1 MAKWDSLK
9 SAISEVITSN
19 GNQEI
24 TGQLLQHT
32 LLSIVNS
39 IGENATF
46 IGLAAP
52 STNPGIHDGPVFYL
66 ASGPGTYASFAGI
79 IVNAGEVACLKWDGA
94 TWSKVAAKT
103 VEVVNDLTT
112 GGADKALSAEMG
124 KELGEYNSI
133 ISKACIVNGYIN
145 PNDGATVNQ
154 TSASYNVSSKYILV
168 EEGKLYR
175 LHGMSNLTRTVYFY
189 KSDREFIKY
198 DTYFGSNDYF
208 TTPLGC
214 TYIRISFRGQNITK
228 DNFDYTIIIKEDT
241 LLNSFS
247 YFQSRSLSIIGDS
260 ISTYKDYII
269 DGYKS
274 HYPADDVNSVQKTYW
289 KRIMDIVGGEIE
301 VNASYASSTVTNKRQ
316 SAGYPS
322 LCDRANV
329 LGNPDTII
337 IALGTN
343 DSTDNVPLGDYDFD
357 SNASELDEQ
366 YFRNAYIKG
375 IKMLQSAYPS
385 AKLILISFSMGN
397 DYKESIAFI
406 ANHYDL
412 PYIDCSDNDTY
423 DGKHPSYS
431 GMLQACSQLS
441 NYILTKSIN
450 SIKNDISKTQESA
463 GCLSVLKSGYIETN
477 NGVISNHATRVYCP
491 YYFRVNPSSTYK
503 IVGYKTGL
511 LVLIS
516 RYDEYKNYIGYT
528 GYFTEQSNIEIP
540 SDTYYIRIS
549 LSEIVDGMRLEDIS
563 YKPDILNLEANYD
576 IANIELELYK
586 DSKYIGISG
595 KEQPSTAKYGISLY
609 NAKKGDIIIFRCV
622 ATNQVAV
629 ISEYTNSSYIP
640 IVLGNSSV
648 SDASPAPSTSR
659 YCVTKDMT
667 LALSGQIGSTS
678 LMEYYLK
685 VYTPKNAA
693 TDNVEKAII
702 NNRLATLESQQ
713 YRLSFTNHVVSAD
726 VNQIVDG
733 VVSVSTTNT
742 RKLYYN
748 KLNKGYTI
756 ALRGDISNATKYV
769 EWGFYADIPNV
780 GSAAIDYGKVNA
792 IGENTVYYTAPQDG
806 YIAVAVNLSY
816 HTDWLFYNAFSFSN
830 YPLNNTSKLY
840 NPSNIKYIP
849 HRGVRSSEIPENTSY
864 SVMHAALYGIKYSE
878 CDVRYTSDGVGVVM
892 HDTTIN
898 RTMYKND
905 LSEIGTD
912 TTVSDNTYEY
922 LSQFVYKSTNPT
934 YRTGLQTMREYIDS
948 CAYWNVC
955 PIIQGAMSDSD
966 LHYCMNRLGDNW
978 ICYGGNW
985 QEVRA
990 YSNNVLFLTSGNYD
1004 TVDLMLEKFKEIGG
1018 NVGISKL
1025 FNTELTD
1032 EIISACREN
1041 HYEIMA
1047 SYAYDKPSIPDAIRR
1062 GATIVLSDNVG
1073 REIRKV
1079 LISSDSGW
1087 GDFIHNGSI
1096 TGNHVSIT
1104 SGQYINYV
1112 IDKKGIYK
1120 VFVEFE
1126 GEGQCT
1132 LPSYNNSGAFEEVS
1146 FIMTGGVFQYNLL
1159 YLENSSYT
1167 ISIDAN
1173 TDMKIKRVIIFYEE
1187 S

>member
-1 MAKWDSLK
+1 MNEELLAK
-9 SAISEVITSN
+9 AIEIRDEKK
-19 GNQEI
+19 GNQ
-24 TGQLLQHT
+24 
-32 LLSIVNS
+32 NS
-39 IGENATF
+39 ATRVGRLF
-46 IGLAAP
+46 IDVINKL
-52 STNPGIHDGPVFYL
+52 NPGYGYMGMVTPSVSPAQTTQKCFYQ
-66 ASGPGTYASFAGI
+66 ASSPGTY
-79 IVNAGEVACLKWDGA
+79 VNFGALVVKEGEMAYLLWDGISWRKE
-94 TWSKVAAKT
+94 TYFDI
-103 VEVVNDLTT
+103 VNDLIT

-124 KELGEYNSI
+124 KVLDEYNSI
-133 ISKACIVNGYIN
+133 ISKVCIINGYMS
-145 PNDGATVNQ
+145 PSDGVTVI
-154 TSASYNVSSKYILV
+154 TSSASYNVSSKYILV

-198 DTYFGSNDYF
+198 DTWFGSNDCF

-228 DNFDYTIIIKEDT
+228 DNFDYTICIKEDN

-269 DGYKS
+269 DSYKS

-322 LCDRANV
+322 LCDRVNV

-357 SNASELDEQ
+357 SNVSELDEQ

-385 AKLILISFSMGN
+385 AKLILISFSMGD

-441 NYILTKSIN
+441 NYILNGPIN
-450 SIKNDISKTQESA
+450 SIKNDISKTQESV
-463 GCLSVLKSGYIETN
+463 GCLSVLKSGYIGID

-491 YYFRVNPSSTYK
+491 YYFRVNPSSTYE

-516 RYDEYKNYIGYT
+516 RYDEDKNYIGYT
-528 GYFTEQSNIEIP
+528 GYFTEQSSIEIP

-563 YKPDILNLEANYD
+563 YNPDILNLEANYD

-586 DSKYIGISG
+586 DSKYVGISG
-595 KEQPSTAKYGISLY
+595 KEQTSTTKYGISLY
-609 NAKKGDIIIFRCV
+609 NAQKGDIIIFRCV

-648 SDASPAPSTSR
+648 SDTSPAPSTSR

-693 TDNVEKAII
+693 TDNAERALFNSKLNA
-702 NNRLATLESQQ
+702 LEANQ
-713 YRLSFTNHVVSAD
+713 YRLSIITNYSESAE

-733 VVSVSTTNT
+733 VVSSSTTNT
-742 RKLYYN
+742 RRIYYAQL
-748 KLNKGYTI
+748 KKGNVVV
-756 ALRGDISNATKYV
+756 LKGDISNTTKFV
-769 EWGFYADIPNV
+769 EWGFYSDVPNINSV
-780 GSAAIDYGKVNA
+780 AIDYGKVNVL
-792 IGENTVYYTAPQDG
+792 GENTVYYTAPQDG
-806 YIAVAVNLSY
+806 YLAVAVNLSY
-816 HTDWLFYNAFSFSN
+816 HKGWSFYNAFSFSN

-898 RTMYKND
+898 RTMFKND

-985 QEVRA
+985 EKVRA
-990 YSNNVLFLTSGNYD
+990 YSSNVLFLTSSNYD
-1004 TVDLMLEKFKEIGG
+1004 TVDLMLERFKVIGG

-1047 SYAYDKPSIPDAIRR
+1047 SYAYDKANIPDAIRR

-1104 SGQYINYV
+1104 SGQYINYA

-1120 VFVEFE
+1120 VFIEFE

-1132 LPSYNNSGAFEEVS
+1132 LPSYNNSGVFEEVS